1 MFICLVCSF
10 KFLFF
15 SLVVDD
21 NMSFQNVVSVI
32 LTKFIHCSKQKTC
45 SLHQTKYICGLALIF
60 LNGLKFVIP
69 QFVPEETKAQSG
81 CHLTKVTQ
89 LISVES

>member
-1 MFICLVCSF
+1 
-10 KFLFF
+10 
-15 SLVVDD
+15 
-21 NMSFQNVVSVI
+21 MSFQNVVSVL
-32 LTKFIHCSKQKTC
+32 LTKFIHCSKQKNLQLTPNKIYLWT
-45 SLHQTKYICGLALIF
+45 SPDF

-89 LISVES
+89 LISIES